1 MDDGRSVLIP
11 SFLFLFCP
19 CPIRFAF
26 GMPVS
31 SASGSS
37 ASFRA
42 FPASFRTSRL
52 CFRIFVFGFELFLSV
67 FGFAV
72 FLSGFFRCQPPAAG
86 AFSPF
91 SGNCFLP
98 PRSCRPV
105 SAAPFLPPRSC
116 RPGPAARSCRP
127 FLPPVSVA
135 PFLPPGLPFYLFA
148 ALSVRNRRWI
158 LPMRR
163 SSEDCPA
170 MPVQYVDTHCI
181 YSCIAAVWAG
191 CVSDCAGS
199 SMLPNC

>member
-1 MDDGRSVLIP
+1 
-11 SFLFLFCP
+11 
-19 CPIRFAF
+19 
-26 GMPVS
+26 MPVS

-42 FPASFRTSRL
+42 FPASFRASRL
-52 CFRIFVFGFELFLSV
+52 CFRIFVFGFGLFLSV

-91 SGNCFLP
+91 SGICFLPPRSCRPVPAAPFLP

-105 SAAPFLPPRSC
+105 SAAPFLPPVS
-116 RPGPAARSCRP
+116 AAPFLPPRSCRP

-170 MPVQYVDTHCI
+170 MSVQHVDTHCI
-181 YSCIAAVWAG
+181 CSCIAAVWSGSVSGCAG
-191 CVSDCAGS
+191 C

>member
-42 FPASFRTSRL
+42 FPASFR
-52 CFRIFVFGFELFLSV
+52 IFVFGFGLFLSV

-91 SGNCFLP
+91 SGICFLP
-98 PRSCRPV
+98 PRFCRPV
-105 SAAPFLPPRSC
+105 SAAPFLPPRF
-116 RPGPAARSCRP
+116 CRP

-148 ALSVRNRRWI
+148 ALPVRNRRWI
-158 LPMRR
+158 LPMPR

-170 MPVQYVDTHCI
+170 MSVQHIDTHCI

-191 CVSDCAGS
+191 CVSDCAGC

>member
-1 MDDGRSVLIP
+1 MTDVQSRFRV
-11 SFLFLFCP
+11 SFFLFCP

-52 CFRIFVFGFELFLSV
+52 CFRIFVFGFGLFLSV

-91 SGNCFLP
+91 SGICFLP
-98 PRSCRPV
+98 PR
-105 SAAPFLPPRSC
+105 F
-116 RPGPAARSCRP
+116 CRP

-158 LPMRR
+158 LPMRH

-181 YSCIAAVWAG
+181 YSCIAAVWSGSVSGCAG
-191 CVSDCAGS
+191 C

>member
-1 MDDGRSVLIP
+1 
-11 SFLFLFCP
+11 
-19 CPIRFAF
+19 
-26 GMPVS
+26 MPVS

-37 ASFRA
+37 ACFRA

-52 CFRIFVFGFELFLSV
+52 CFRIFVFGFGLFLSI
-67 FGFAV
+67 FDFAV

-91 SGNCFLP
+91 SGICFLP
-98 PRSCRPV
+98 PRFCRSGPAARFCRPV
-105 SAAPFLPPRSC
+105 SAAPFLPPRFC
-116 RPGPAARSCRP
+116 RLGPAARFCRP
-127 FLPPVSVA
+127 VSAAPV
-135 PFLPPGLPFYLFA
+135 LPPGLPFYLLA
-148 ALSVRNRRWI
+148 ALPVRNRRWI

-191 CVSDCAGS
+191 CVSDCAGC

>member
-1 MDDGRSVLIP
+1 
-11 SFLFLFCP
+11 
-19 CPIRFAF
+19 
-26 GMPVS
+26 MPVS

-42 FPASFRTSRL
+42 FPASFRAFPACFRAFPACFRAFPASFRASRL
-52 CFRIFVFGFELFLSV
+52 CFRIFVFGFGLFLSV

-72 FLSGFFRCQPPAAG
+72 FLSGFFDATLRLPVPPTR
-86 AFSPF
+86 SPA
-91 SGNCFLP
+91 
-98 PRSCRPV
+98 
-105 SAAPFLPPRSC
+105 SA
-116 RPGPAARSCRP
+116 SCRP

-158 LPMRR
+158 LPMRH

-170 MPVQYVDTHCI
+170 MSVQHVDTYCI
-181 YSCIAAVWAG
+181 CSCIAAVWSGSVSGCAG
-191 CVSDCAGS
+191 C

>member
-1 MDDGRSVLIP
+1 
-11 SFLFLFCP
+11 
-19 CPIRFAF
+19 
-26 GMPVS
+26 MPVS

-37 ASFRA
+37 ACFRA
-42 FPASFRTSRL
+42 FPACFRASRL
-52 CFRIFVFGFELFLSV
+52 CFRIFVFGFEFFLSV

-91 SGNCFLP
+91 SGICFLP
-98 PRSCRPV
+98 PRFCRPV
-105 SAAPFLPPRSC
+105 SAAPV
-116 RPGPAARSCRP
+116 
-127 FLPPVSVA
+127 LPPVSVA

-158 LPMRR
+158 LPMRH

-170 MPVQYVDTHCI
+170 MSVQHVDTYCI
-181 YSCIAAVWAG
+181 CSCIAAVWSGSVSGCAG
-191 CVSDCAGS
+191 C

>member
-42 FPASFRTSRL
+42 FPACFRAFPASFRASRL
-52 CFRIFVFGFELFLSV
+52 CFRIFVFGFGLFLSV

-72 FLSGFFRCQPPAAG
+72 FLSGFFDATLRLPVPPTR
-86 AFSPF
+86 SPA
-91 SGNCFLP
+91 SA
-98 PRSCRPV
+98 SCR
-105 SAAPFLPPRSC
+105 
-116 RPGPAARSCRP
+116 
-127 FLPPVSVA
+127 

-158 LPMRR
+158 LPMRH

-170 MPVQYVDTHCI
+170 MSVQHVDTYCI
-181 YSCIAAVWAG
+181 CSCIAAVWSGSVSGCAG
-191 CVSDCAGS
+191 CL
-199 SMLPNC
+199 MLPNC

>member
-1 MDDGRSVLIP
+1 M
-11 SFLFLFCP
+11 FCP

-52 CFRIFVFGFELFLSV
+52 CFRIFVFGFGLFLSV

-91 SGNCFLP
+91 SGICFLP
-98 PRSCRPV
+98 PRFCRPV
-105 SAAPFLPPRSC
+105 SAAPFLPPRFC
-116 RPGPAARSCRP
+116 RPVSAAPFLPPRFCRP

-135 PFLPPGLPFYLFA
+135 PFLPPGLPFYLLA

-158 LPMRR
+158 LPMRH

-170 MPVQYVDTHCI
+170 MSVQHVDTYCI
-181 YSCIAAVWAG
+181 CSCIAAVWSGSVSGCAG
-191 CVSDCAGS
+191 C

>member
-1 MDDGRSVLIP
+1 MTDVQSRFRV
-11 SFLFLFCP
+11 SFFLSLP
-19 CPIRFAF
+19 DPLHFAF
-26 GMPVS
+26 GMSAS

-52 CFRIFVFGFELFLSV
+52 CFRIFVFGFGLFLSV

-116 RPGPAARSCRP
+116 RP

-158 LPMRR
+158 LPMRH

-170 MPVQYVDTHCI
+170 MSVQHVDTYCI
-181 YSCIAAVWAG
+181 CSCIAAVWSGSVSGCAG
-191 CVSDCAGS
+191 C

>member
-1 MDDGRSVLIP
+1 
-11 SFLFLFCP
+11 
-19 CPIRFAF
+19 
-26 GMPVS
+26 MPAS
-31 SASGSS
+31 SASGSP

-42 FPASFRTSRL
+42 FPASFRASRL
-52 CFRIFVFGFELFLSV
+52 CFRIFVFGFGLFLSV

-91 SGNCFLP
+91 SGIC
-98 PRSCRPV
+98 
-105 SAAPFLPPRSC
+105 FLPPRSC
-116 RPGPAARSCRP
+116 RPGPAAP
-127 FLPPVSVA
+127 FLPPRFCRPGPAARFCRPVSVA

-158 LPMRR
+158 LPMRH

-170 MPVQYVDTHCI
+170 MSVQHVDTYCI
-181 YSCIAAVWAG
+181 CSCIAAVWSGSVSGCAG
-191 CVSDCAGS
+191 C

>member
-1 MDDGRSVLIP
+1 MTDVQSRFRV
-11 SFLFLFCP
+11 SFFLSLP
-19 CPIRFAF
+19 DPLHFAF

-52 CFRIFVFGFELFLSV
+52 CFRIFVFGFGLFLSV

-91 SGNCFLP
+91 SGICFLP
-98 PRSCRPV
+98 PRFCR
-105 SAAPFLPPRSC
+105 
-116 RPGPAARSCRP
+116 
-127 FLPPVSVA
+127 PVSVA

-158 LPMRR
+158 LPMRH

-170 MPVQYVDTHCI
+170 MSVQHVDTYCI
-181 YSCIAAVWAG
+181 CSCIAAVWAG

>member
-1 MDDGRSVLIP
+1 MTDVQSRFRV
-11 SFLFLFCP
+11 SFFCP

-52 CFRIFVFGFELFLSV
+52 CFRIFVFGFGLFLSV

-91 SGNCFLP
+91 SGICFLP
-98 PRSCRPV
+98 PR
-105 SAAPFLPPRSC
+105 FC
-116 RPGPAARSCRP
+116 RPGPAARFCRP
-127 FLPPVSVA
+127 FLS
-135 PFLPPGLPFYLFA
+135 PGLPFYLFA

-158 LPMRR
+158 LPMRH

-170 MPVQYVDTHCI
+170 MSVQHVDIYCI
-181 YSCIAAVWAG
+181 CSCIAAVWAG
-191 CVSDCAGS
+191 CVSDCAGC

>member
-1 MDDGRSVLIP
+1 MTDVQSRFRV
-11 SFLFLFCP
+11 SFFLSLP
-19 CPIRFAF
+19 DPLHFAF
-26 GMPVS
+26 GMSAS

-52 CFRIFVFGFELFLSV
+52 CFRIFVFGFGLFLSV

-116 RPGPAARSCRP
+116 RP

-135 PFLPPGLPFYLFA
+135 PFLPPGLPFYLLA
-148 ALSVRNRRWI
+148 ALPVRNRRWI

-170 MPVQYVDTHCI
+170 MSVQHVDTYCI
-181 YSCIAAVWAG
+181 CSCIAAVWSGSVSGCAG
-191 CVSDCAGS
+191 C

>member
-52 CFRIFVFGFELFLSV
+52 CFRIFVFGFGLFLSV

-72 FLSGFFRCQPPAAG
+72 FLSGFFDAVLR
-86 AFSPF
+86 
-91 SGNCFLP
+91 L
-98 PRSCRPV
+98 
-105 SAAPFLPPRSC
+105 L
-116 RPGPAARSCRP
+116 
-127 FLPPVSVA
+127 L
-135 PFLPPGLPFYLFA
+135 PGLPFYLLA
-148 ALSVRNRRWI
+148 ALPVRNRRWI
-158 LPMRR
+158 LPMPR

-170 MPVQYVDTHCI
+170 MSVQHIDTHCI

-191 CVSDCAGS
+191 CVSDCAGC

>member
-42 FPASFRTSRL
+42 FPASFR
-52 CFRIFVFGFELFLSV
+52 IFVFGFGLFLSV

-91 SGNCFLP
+91 SGICFLP
-98 PRSCRPV
+98 PRFCRPGPAARFCRPV
-105 SAAPFLPPRSC
+105 SAAPFLS
-116 RPGPAARSCRP
+116 
-127 FLPPVSVA
+127 
-135 PFLPPGLPFYLFA
+135 PGLPFYLFA

-181 YSCIAAVWAG
+181 YSYIAAVWAG
-191 CVSDCAGS
+191 CVSDCAGC

>member
-26 GMPVS
+26 GMPAS
-31 SASGSS
+31 SASGSP
-37 ASFRA
+37 ACFRAFPACFRA

-52 CFRIFVFGFELFLSV
+52 CFRIFVFGFGLFLSV

-91 SGNCFLP
+91 SGICFLP
-98 PRSCRPV
+98 PRFCRPV
-105 SAAPFLPPRSC
+105 SAAPFLPP
-116 RPGPAARSCRP
+116 RSCRP

-135 PFLPPGLPFYLFA
+135 PFLPPGLPFYLLA
-148 ALSVRNRRWI
+148 ALPVRNRRWI
-158 LPMRR
+158 LPMRH

-170 MPVQYVDTHCI
+170 MSVQHVDTYCI
-181 YSCIAAVWAG
+181 CSCIAAVWSGSVSGCAG
-191 CVSDCAGS
+191 C

>member
-52 CFRIFVFGFELFLSV
+52 CFRIFVFGFEFFLSV

-91 SGNCFLP
+91 SGICFLP
-98 PRSCRPV
+98 P
-105 SAAPFLPPRSC
+105 
-116 RPGPAARSCRP
+116 RSCRP

-170 MPVQYVDTHCI
+170 MSVQHVDTYCI
-181 YSCIAAVWAG
+181 CSCIAAVWAG
-191 CVSDCAGS
+191 CVSDCAGN

>member
-1 MDDGRSVLIP
+1 
-11 SFLFLFCP
+11 
-19 CPIRFAF
+19 
-26 GMPVS
+26 MPAS
-31 SASGSS
+31 SASGSP
-37 ASFRA
+37 ACFRAFPACFRAFPACFRAFPACFRA

-52 CFRIFVFGFELFLSV
+52 CFRIFVFGFGLFLSV
-67 FGFAV
+67 FDFAV

-91 SGNCFLP
+91 SGICFLP
-98 PRSCRPV
+98 PV
-105 SAAPFLPPRSC
+105 SAARFCRPFLPP
-116 RPGPAARSCRP
+116 RSCRP

>member
-1 MDDGRSVLIP
+1 
-11 SFLFLFCP
+11 
-19 CPIRFAF
+19 
-26 GMPVS
+26 MPVS

-52 CFRIFVFGFELFLSV
+52 CFRIFVFGFGLFLSV

-91 SGNCFLP
+91 SGICFLP

-116 RPGPAARSCRP
+116 RPFLPPRFCRPGPAARFCRPVSAARPP
-127 FLPPVSVA
+127 FLPACGAFGKKSAVDSSD
-135 PFLPPGLPFYLFA
+135 A
-148 ALSVRNRRWI
+148 ALIGGLSCDVGAI
-158 LPMRR
+158 L
-163 SSEDCPA
+163 
-170 MPVQYVDTHCI
+170 QYVDTHCI